1 MLHTCLGLSHLP
13 HVALLACACRCT
25 DASAPPM
32 CRYWPLR
39 CRDKPPADKTM
50 VAHRRLHS
58 SHALPRHEPSHRACL
73 DSFAPRHL
81 ARAHPCVATMALHH
95 NHPRPNKPH
104 TDNSHSL
111 ASGSRYHCHCQVL
124 PWLQRADTAQ
134 ASHLVPRL
142 HGYKTPPGS
151 AICPPNHPRSSA
163 IAPWH
168 TLCVLSPR
176 LGEHHACSTW
186 RSAASRG
193 PAQLLVGQA
202 SESRIVS
209 SWAMRHL
216 LG

>member
-13 HVALLACACRCT
+13 HAALLACARRCT
-25 DASAPPM
+25 GASAPPM

-81 ARAHPCVATMALHH
+81 ACAHPCVATMALHH

-111 ASGSRYHCHCQVL
+111 ASVSRYHCHCQVL

-142 HGYKTPPGS
+142 HGYKTPLVVPFV
-151 AICPPNHPRSSA
+151 HPTTLAHRRS
-163 IAPWH
+163 
-168 TLCVLSPR
+168 
-176 LGEHHACSTW
+176 HHGT
-186 RSAASRG
+186 RSACCHRAWASIMRALHGVVPHPVGQPSCLWARQASRALFLAG
-193 PAQLLVGQA
+193 P
-202 SESRIVS
+202 
-209 SWAMRHL
+209 
-216 LG
+216 